1 MKVRDAIPDA
11 RLIVFRNCG
20 HLPPAEKPERFVEVV
35 AEFCQSQKAEPLEF
49 TPRMHRQ

>member
-1 MKVRDAIPDA
+1 VRDAIPGA
-11 RLIVFRNCG
+11 RLIIFRNCG
-20 HLPPAEKPERFVEVV
+20 HLPPAENPAKFVEVV